1 MRGPE
6 LLKLRACRWCE
17 MTSAVSPPPP
27 QQMLLHYR
35 VKGVI
40 GAGGMGTVFE
50 AEDTRLGRTVA
61 IKLLHP
67 GDSQDPE
74 SRERFLREARAAAS
88 IDHPNLCTVH
98 AIEET
103 PTGTLLL
110 VMTLYRG
117 QSLADLLKGGRLP
130 VERIVSIGRQAA
142 AGLHEAHMAGIVHRD
157 IKPAN
162 LFLLSTGDLKIL
174 DFGLSRLGK
183 QSHLTQPQ
191 QVLGT
196 LAYMSPE
203 QLAGGDLDHRTD
215 VWALGAVL
223 YEMAT
228 GHSPFQHP
236 SSASMISLIGRAEY
250 AQLAR
255 VRPELPSSLHAAV
268 DGALRLQPYQRHGSA
283 ADLLKLL
290 TACEATLN
298 GASAANAVSTDETAF
313 LPVQGHS
320 RSSSASANQSRR
332 GTTLAVLPLE
342 NMSSDPENE
351 YFSDGLTDELITS
364 LGKMSGL
371 RVVSRASVFAFKG
384 QKRNIQEIGA
394 ALSVGTV
401 LEGSVRRSGSKVRVS
416 VQLTD
421 VQSGFQIWADRFDG
435 EMRDVFDLQDELAKA
450 LVSALQEKLSSAV
463 QMPSHIMMRIS
474 EHPEAYDAY
483 LKGRYNWNQK
493 TIEGVQLAGKYFEQ
507 ALSIDPEFSL
517 AHAGLADYY
526 SVLGSLGMMS
536 PHEAWPLARRSALH
550 AISLAPELP
559 EGHLALASVLQFYD
573 WKWEEGRKEIERAI
587 EMHPE
592 RGESYVPYVYHL
604 MTQGLLEEALAQTT
618 KGLKYDPLSTALLT
632 GQALLRT
639 YLGDHD
645 TSILLAREALKTAPH
660 HELYYT
666 LGLACQASGRATEA
680 VQALQQGLDE
690 SRMPH
695 LLGWLADAHV
705 KCGNHA
711 EARAALNQLLEMAAK
726 GMALPVAI
734 AVAAAALDERALAFH
749 WLEQAAD
756 DRDILVG
763 YLTIMPCLQPL
774 HEDERFRRL
783 AERMNLRMPGGG
795 T

>member
-1 MRGPE
+1 
-6 LLKLRACRWCE
+6 
-17 MTSAVSPPPP
+17 
-27 QQMLLHYR
+27 MLLHYR

-50 AEDTRLGRTVA
+50 AEDTRLGRAVA

-67 GDSQDPE
+67 GDTNDPE

-117 QSLADLLKGGRLP
+117 QSLADLLKAGPIAPRQL
-130 VERIVSIGRQAA
+130 VAIGKQAA

-162 LFLLSTGDLKIL
+162 LFLLSTGDVKIL

-183 QSHLTQPQ
+183 QSQLTQPH

-203 QLAGGDLDHRTD
+203 QLSGGDLDHRAD
-215 VWALGAVL
+215 LWALAAVL

-228 GHSPFQHP
+228 GHSPFHHP
-236 SSASMISLIGRAEY
+236 SSASVIAQIGKAEY
-250 AQLAR
+250 TPLAR
-255 VRPELPSSLHAAV
+255 ARPELPGQLHQAV

-283 ADLLKLL
+283 AEMLRLL
-290 TACEATLN
+290 TECEMVLSGVFASADLN
-298 GASAANAVSTDETAF
+298 GQNTMEMPAV
-313 LPVQGHS
+313 S
-320 RSSSASANQSRR
+320 RSSIGSSANHSRR
-332 GTTLAVLPLE
+332 ATTLAVLPLE

-364 LGKMSGL
+364 LGAIPGL
-371 RVVSRASVFAFKG
+371 LVVSRASVFAFKG
-384 QKRNIQEIGA
+384 QKRSIQEMGA
-394 ALSVGTV
+394 ALAVSTI
-401 LEGSVRRSGSKVRVS
+401 LEGSVRRSGTKVRVS
-416 VQLTD
+416 VQLTN
-421 VQSGFQIWADRFDG
+421 VRSGFQIWADRFDG
-435 EMRDVFDLQDELAKA
+435 EMRDVFELQDELATA
-450 LVSALQEKLSSAV
+450 LVNALQEKLSSTL
-463 QMPSHIMMRIS
+463 QMPTTIMNRIS

-493 TIEGVQLAGKYFEQ
+493 TIEGVQMAGRYFEQ
-507 ALSIDPEFSL
+507 ALTLDAEFAQ
-517 AHAGLADYY
+517 AHAGMADYY
-526 SVLGSLGMMS
+526 SILGSLGMMT
-536 PHEAWPLARRSALH
+536 PHEAWPLARKSALH
-550 AISLAPELP
+550 AITLDPDLP
-559 EGHLALASVLQFYD
+559 EAHLALASVLQFYD
-573 WKWEEGRKEIERAI
+573 WRWEEGRREIERAI
-587 EMHPE
+587 ELHPE

-604 MTQGLLEEALAQTT
+604 MTQGLLEEALTQTM
-618 KGLKYDPLSTALLT
+618 KGLKYDPLSTALRT

-645 TSILLAREALKTAPH
+645 TGILLAREALKSSPSY
-660 HELYYT
+660 ELYYV
-666 LGLACQASGRATEA
+666 LGLACQASGRHSEA
-680 VQALQQGLDE
+680 VDALRRGMEE

-705 KCGNHA
+705 KCGNDTD
-711 EARAALNQLLEMAAK
+711 ARAALNQLLELAAK
-726 GMALPVAI
+726 GSALPVPI
-734 AVAAAALDERALAFH
+734 AVAAAALDERSLAFH
-749 WLEQAAD
+749 WLERAAD
-756 DRDILVG
+756 DRDILLG
-763 YLTIMPCLQPL
+763 YLTIMPSLRAL
-774 HEDERFRRL
+774 HGDERFRRL
-783 AERMNLRMPGGG
+783 VERMNLIMPGGEARR

>member
-1 MRGPE
+1 M
-6 LLKLRACRWCE
+6 K
-17 MTSAVSPPPP
+17 TSATSAPP
-27 QQMLLHYR
+27 QMLLHYR

-67 GDSQDPE
+67 DDSNDPE
-74 SRERFLREARAAAS
+74 SRERFLREARAAAA

-103 PTGTLLL
+103 ASGTLLL

-117 QSLADLLKGGRLP
+117 QSLAELLKLGRLSP
-130 VERIVSIGRQAA
+130 ERILSIARQTA

-162 LFLLSTGDLKIL
+162 LFLLSTGDVKIL

-183 QSHLTQPQ
+183 QSQLTRPQ

-203 QLAGGDLDHRTD
+203 QLAGGDLDHRAD
-215 VWALGAVL
+215 LWAIGAVI

-228 GHSPFQHP
+228 GHPPFEHP
-236 SSASMISLIGRAEY
+236 SSASMISLIGKAEY
-250 AQLAR
+250 PALAR
-255 VRPELPSSLHAAV
+255 VRPDLPAALHRAV
-268 DGALRLQPYQRHGSA
+268 DGALRVQPYQRHGSA
-283 ADLLKLL
+283 ADMLQLFDEAEAARSGLPLQVAVDPEL
-290 TACEATLN
+290 TEL
-298 GASAANAVSTDETAF
+298 
-313 LPVQGHS
+313 LPVQRMS
-320 RSSSASANQSRR
+320 RSHSEAGESRR
-332 GTTLAVLPLE
+332 MTTLAVLPLE
-342 NMSSDPENE
+342 NMSSDAENE

-364 LGKMSGL
+364 LGKIPGL
-371 RVVSRASVFAFKG
+371 RVVSRASAFAFKG
-384 QKRNIQEIGA
+384 KKQGIQEIGA

-421 VQSGFQIWADRFDG
+421 VRSGFQSWSDRFDG
-435 EMRDVFDLQDELAKA
+435 EMRDVFELQDELAAA
-450 LVSALQEKLSSAV
+450 LVSALQKKLSSTV
-463 QMPSHIMMRIS
+463 EMPSHILSRIS
-474 EHPEAYDAY
+474 DHPDAYDAY

-493 TIEGVQLAGKYFEQ
+493 TMEGVQLAGKYFEQ
-507 ALSIDPEFSL
+507 ALTIDAEFAQ
-517 AHAGLADYY
+517 AHAGMADFY
-526 SVLGSLGMMS
+526 SVLGSLGMM
-536 PHEAWPLARRSALH
+536 PAHQAWPMARKSALH
-550 AISLAPELP
+550 AISLDADLP

-573 WKWEEGRKEIERAI
+573 WRWDEGRREIERAI
-587 EMHPE
+587 ELHPE

-604 MTQGLLEEALAQTT
+604 MTQGRLEDALAQTL
-618 KGLKYDPLSTALLT
+618 KGLKHDPLSTALLT

-645 TSILLAREALKTAPH
+645 TSILLAREALKSSPH
-660 HELYYT
+660 FELYYA
-666 LGLACQASGRATEA
+666 LGLACQASGRTTEA
-680 VQALQQGLDE
+680 VQALKQGLDE

-705 KCGNHA
+705 RCGNHA

-726 GMALPVAI
+726 GMALPIPI
-734 AVAAAALDERALAFH
+734 AVAATALDEKALAFH
-749 WLEQAAD
+749 WLDHAAES
-756 DRDILVG
+756 RDILLG
-763 YLTIMPCLQPL
+763 YLTIMPSLRPL
-774 HEDERFRRL
+774 HKDERFGRL
-783 AERMNLRMPGGG
+783 VARMNLKAPATFVAERGAR
-795 T
+795 